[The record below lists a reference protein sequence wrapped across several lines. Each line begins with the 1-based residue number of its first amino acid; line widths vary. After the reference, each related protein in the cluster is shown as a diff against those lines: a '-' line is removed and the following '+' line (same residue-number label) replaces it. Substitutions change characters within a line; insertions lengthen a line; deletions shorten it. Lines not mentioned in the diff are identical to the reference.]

1 MGPEPLAWFRLA
13 YPKTPTAASSTGH
26 YGGLAVSECE
36 GLAQTGFALA
46 KQTLCMVS
54 SPPNGKWTAQHA
66 GPLVAE
72 QHAPLHTK
80 MGK

>member
-36 GLAQTGFALA
+36 GLALRGVCSCKANPVHGVFAA
-46 KQTLCMVS
+46 KWQMDGT
-54 SPPNGKWTAQHA
+54 A

-72 QHAPLHTK
+72 LHAPLHTK